1 MNGVFFRLLLVFGVI
16 GIVSATA
23 FSQFTWYY
31 SAGDSTIYAQYPDF
45 EHNFTYRFRNHGAV
59 IEQVTDPTPG
69 YIVSSSRTPGNVLA
83 FRFWTSDYLLSEDYG
98 ETWSLRD
105 GPFTPNGGIGWGR
118 AGEQEN
124 LSWLACQDFFGWVF
138 HSMDG
143 WQTFD
148 SNYIAIPDSIDF
160 IDFSAQDGIIYG
172 HNWHDQYIYVSSD
185 TGHTWS
191 IGSPDPFQRDYLLKA
206 GVPDELW
213 GYRQTVDG
221 YLTYLLSDTGRTVDT
236 IFVPNLPPRVYD
248 WEYAVLPTDEPGEIY
263 AAADWVSW
271 SPYVE
276 FIIYHITDY
285 GAQVDSFY
293 YFCDNFEVS
302 ASVEQPSLPD
312 KFQIQAFPNP
322 FNASTTVS
330 FSLPHSQRSTISV
343 YDLTGRRVSTLADEV
358 MNAGKHSVTFDASC
372 LPSGIY
378 FARMIAGNQMRTQK
392 MVLLR

>member
-1 MNGVFFRLLLVFGVI
+1 MRFYSLFI
-16 GIVSATA
+16 GAFLAFAIGMPTA
-23 FSQFTWYY
+23 FSQITWYY

-45 EHNFTYRFRNHGAV
+45 EHNFTYRFRSHGVV

-69 YIVSSSRTPGNVLA
+69 YIVSSSRTTGNVLA

-98 ETWSLRD
+98 ETWSLRN
-105 GPFTPNGGIGWGR
+105 GPFTPNGQIGWGR

-124 LSWLACQDFFGWVF
+124 LSWLACRDFYGWVF
-138 HSMDG
+138 HSTDG
-143 WQTFD
+143 WQTYD
-148 SNYIAIPDSIDF
+148 STYANIQDSIDF

-213 GYRQTVDG
+213 GFRPTVNG

-236 IFVPNLPPRVYD
+236 IFVPNLPSRIYD

-263 AAADWVSW
+263 AVADWVSW

-276 FIIYHITDY
+276 FIIYHITGY

-293 YFCDNFEVS
+293 YFCDNFEVPH
-302 ASVEQPSLPD
+302 SVQLPALPQE
-312 KFQIQAFPNP
+312 FHVQAFPNP
-322 FNASTTVS
+322 FNSNITLLWE
-330 FSLPHSQRSTISV
+330 SLPGRTSSIRIT
-343 YDLTGRRVSTLADEV
+343 DLLGRRVWEWTGTD
-358 MNAGKHSVTFDASC
+358 
-372 LPSGIY
+372 SGINW
-378 FARMIAGNQMRTQK
+378 AAQSNQGNSLASGKYWVTILSGRSYQTIPI
-392 MVLLR
+392 LLTR